1 MDMYRKMG
9 LSKKSAKP
17 GDLIAAAAKKQAM
30 KKKAKKSKPMSV
42 MATATGANRPMDGST
57 DQHAM
62 SPMMKK
68 KAMKKHKM
76 TKAQYE
82 MTARDRRE
90 DAAGMKAMKKKA
102 KKSHTK
108 ACKYK
113 SCAK

>member
-1 MDMYRKMG
+1 MYKKMG

-30 KKKAKKSKPMSV
+30 KKKAKKTKPMSV

-57 DQHAM
+57 DQHMM

-76 TKAQYE
+76 TMAEYE
-82 MTARDRRE
+82 KTARDRRE
-90 DAAGMKAMKKKA
+90 DKMGMKAMKMKK
-102 KKSHTK
+102 K
-108 ACKYK
+108 ACKHMGK
-113 SCAK
+113 KHKIGC